1 MRIPPCIGL
10 FLLAGSCPVSTS
22 GAENCVN
29 LRKPRQRSLSWR
41 GQRWK
46 QACTP
51 RGMAITQSA
60 DKREIG
66 LPGSAAGTKNA
77 VGKSAFPE
85 TCRDI
90 MTNDPFCCVPA
101 DTAAQ
106 AARLMRRH
114 DIGALPVVEDR
125 VSKKLI
131 GVVTDRDLA
140 LRVVARALEPSEVAV
155 GLVMSEP
162 VIRCSPDDACA
173 TAPDLMEKHQIKR
186 VFVTDQSGRVVGVIA
201 ESDIALRLSNPG
213 KTGEVV
219 ACISQPDP
227 ARV

>member
-1 MRIPPCIGL
+1 
-10 FLLAGSCPVSTS
+10 
-22 GAENCVN
+22 
-29 LRKPRQRSLSWR
+29 
-41 GQRWK
+41 
-46 QACTP
+46 
-51 RGMAITQSA
+51 MAITQSA
-60 DKREIG
+60 DKRESG
-66 LPGSAAGTKNA
+66 MPGGGAGRKDNI
-77 VGKSAFPE
+77 GKSGVYRISRPQPAGDAPIAGYDGDGESQVFHLSANPT

-90 MTNDPFCCVPA
+90 MTKDPFCCVPA

-106 AARLMRRH
+106 AARLMKRH

-155 GLVMSEP
+155 NLVMSQP
-162 VIRCSPDDACA
+162 VVQCSPDDACD
-173 TAPDLMEKHQIKR
+173 TAPDLMEKHRIKR
-186 VFVTDQSGRVVGVIA
+186 VFVTDHSGRVVGVIA
-201 ESDIALRLSNPG
+201 ESDIALRLRNPG